1 MIQTV
6 ETTRYVI
13 KENANLVVPKM
24 IIANRM
30 KNVMK
35 SPVFLLVKMEQ
46 FVLQKLTAILMMKFV
61 FLLVNLIRIVLVA
74 TNAPMAIVLNLAQM
88 TITVLTMNNIVT
100 STASQHLALY
110 DIK

>member
-6 ETTRYVI
+6 ETTRYVTM
-13 KENANLVVPKM
+13 ENANLVALMM
-24 IIANRM
+24 ITANRV

-74 TNAPMAIVLNLAQM
+74 TNAPTAIVLNLAQM
-88 TITVLTMNNIVT
+88 TINVPTINNIVT
-100 STASQHLALY
+100 S
-110 DIK
+110 K

>member
-6 ETTRYVI
+6 ETTRYVT

-24 IIANRM
+24 IIVNRV

-35 SPVFLLVKMEQ
+35 NPVFLLVKMEQ
-46 FVLQKLTAILMMKFV
+46 FVLQKLIAILMMKFV

-74 TNAPMAIVLNLAQM
+74 TNAPTAIVLNLAQM
-88 TITVLTMNNIVT
+88 TVNVPVMNNIVT
-100 STASQHLALY
+100 S
-110 DIK
+110 K

>member
-6 ETTRYVI
+6 EITTYVT

-24 IIANRM
+24 IIANRV

-35 SPVFLLVKMEQ
+35 SLVFLLVKMEQ
-46 FVLQKLTAILMMKFV
+46 FVLQKLIAILMMKFV
-61 FLLVNLIRIVLVA
+61 FLLVNLIRIALVA

-88 TITVLTMNNIVT
+88 TINVLTMNNIVT
-100 STASQHLALY
+100 S
-110 DIK
+110 K

>member
-6 ETTRYVI
+6 ETIRYVT
-13 KENANLVVPKM
+13 KENANLVVLKM
-24 IIANRM
+24 IIANRV

-74 TNAPMAIVLNLAQM
+74 TNAPMDIVLNLAQM
-88 TITVLTMNNIVT
+88 TINVPTMNNIVT
-100 STASQHLALY
+100 YLFNSNIVH
-110 DIK
+110 K

>member
-1 MIQTV
+1 MTQIV
-6 ETTRYVI
+6 ETTRYVT

-24 IIANRM
+24 IIANRV

-46 FVLQKLTAILMMKFV
+46 FVLQKCIAILMMKFV

-88 TITVLTMNNIVT
+88 TINVPTISNIVT
-100 STASQHLALY
+100 S
-110 DIK
+110 K

>member
-6 ETTRYVI
+6 ETTRYVT

-24 IIANRM
+24 IIANRV

-35 SPVFLLVKMEQ
+35 NPVFLLVKMEQ

-88 TITVLTMNNIVT
+88 TINVPTISNIVT
-100 STASQHLALY
+100 S
-110 DIK
+110 K

>member
-6 ETTRYVI
+6 ETIRYVT

-24 IIANRM
+24 IIANRV

-46 FVLQKLTAILMMKFV
+46 FVLQKLIAILMMKFV
-61 FLLVNLIRIVLVA
+61 FLLVNLIKIVLVA

-88 TITVLTMNNIVT
+88 TINVPTMNNIVT
-100 STASQHLALY
+100 S
-110 DIK
+110 K

>member
-6 ETTRYVI
+6 EKIRYVT

-24 IIANRM
+24 IIVNRV

-35 SPVFLLVKMEQ
+35 SLVFLLVKMEQ
-46 FVLQKLTAILMMKFV
+46 FVLQKLIAILMMKFV
-61 FLLVNLIRIVLVA
+61 FLLVNLIRIALAA

-88 TITVLTMNNIVT
+88 TITVLIMNNIVT
-100 STASQHLALY
+100 SKTKCACNSP
-110 DIK
+110 

>member
-6 ETTRYVI
+6 ETTRYVTM
-13 KENANLVVPKM
+13 ENANLVALMM
-24 IIANRM
+24 ITANRV

-74 TNAPMAIVLNLAQM
+74 TNAPTAIVLNLAQM
-88 TITVLTMNNIVT
+88 TINVPTMNNIVT
-100 STASQHLALY
+100 S
-110 DIK
+110 K

>member
-1 MIQTV
+1 MILSVKMKKSVTM
-6 ETTRYVI
+6 
-13 KENANLVVPKM
+13 ENVNLVVLKM
-24 IIANRM
+24 ITAKRE

-88 TITVLTMNNIVT
+88 TINVPTINNIVT
-100 STASQHLALY
+100 S
-110 DIK
+110 K

>member
-6 ETTRYVI
+6 ETTRYVTM
-13 KENANLVVPKM
+13 ENANLVVPKM
-24 IIANRM
+24 IIANRV

-61 FLLVNLIRIVLVA
+61 FLLVNLIKIVLVA
-74 TNAPMAIVLNLAQM
+74 TNAPTAIVLNPAQM
-88 TITVLTMNNIVT
+88 TINVPIMNNIVT
-100 STASQHLALY
+100 S
-110 DIK
+110 K

>member
-6 ETTRYVI
+6 ETTRYVTM
-13 KENANLVVPKM
+13 ENANLVALMM
-24 IIANRM
+24 ITAKRV

-88 TITVLTMNNIVT
+88 TINVPTINNIVT
-100 STASQHLALY
+100 S
-110 DIK
+110 K

>member
-1 MIQTV
+1 MTQTV
-6 ETTRYVI
+6 ETIRYVK

-24 IIANRM
+24 IIAKRV

-46 FVLQKLTAILMMKFV
+46 FVLQKRTAILMMKFV

-74 TNAPMAIVLNLAQM
+74 TNAPTAIVSNLAQM
-88 TITVLTMNNIVT
+88 TINVPTMNNIVT
-100 STASQHLALY
+100 S
-110 DIK
+110 K

>member
-6 ETTRYVI
+6 ETTRYVT

-24 IIANRM
+24 IIANRV

-35 SPVFLLVKMEQ
+35 NPVFLLVKMEQ

-61 FLLVNLIRIVLVA
+61 FLLVNLIKIVPVA
-74 TNAPMAIVLNLAQM
+74 TNAPMAIVLNLALM
-88 TITVLTMNNIVT
+88 IINVRTINNIVT
-100 STASQHLALY
+100 S
-110 DIK
+110 K